1 MNALAD
7 RAGRHRR
14 LAIGF
19 GLLSTPIGFMGVALW
34 LAQGFTV
41 FALCHFVVAGAI
53 LWLARDLVT
62 EASFVDQRGMPHPS
76 LGALLAAVLVLR
88 IASTEAFKQEFGS
101 VPPLALSLAVLG
113 LSMVLLVAS
122 DRRSDPATALAGRV
136 LLVFGGLVFGTTQ
149 LARMTTGFAS
159 YPLYATGLGA
169 IGVLLLAMAV
179 FEARLLVRTAHFLF
193 R

>member
-1 MNALAD
+1 
-7 RAGRHRR
+7 
-14 LAIGF
+14 
-19 GLLSTPIGFMGVALW
+19 LSTD
-34 LAQGFTV
+34 
-41 FALCHFVVAGAI
+41 GACLI
-53 LWLARDLVT
+53 
-62 EASFVDQRGMPHPS
+62 P
-76 LGALLAAVLVLR
+76 
-88 IASTEAFKQEFGS
+88 
-101 VPPLALSLAVLG
+101 
-113 LSMVLLVAS
+113 